1 MKKICLLLLL
11 VPAVGSTL
19 FAAKAKPAAA
29 APAAAEVAAAPV
41 VDEKDKDKNK
51 IPKKSAFRLQIGFV
65 TGVQAGP
72 IGSNG
77 LIQKDVDSM
86 TSAVNAANLS
96 AASGSPPAA
105 VTNMSAVTY
114 AVPLGVSLQTVLFD
128 FFRIRLQATY
138 DIPIPTTNEYTDT
151 SSGATKTFRSDI
163 RVSQLQVPL
172 LFMFDIPVGRENNI
186 YLGGGPTLY
195 WGTIEKT
202 INETNKTTG
211 TSLNDTDKIQGFAY
225 GPTFIIGIQRRLT
238 PYVSVSADFLY
249 QMGARGGFQDKYQND
264 SSSNNPTGFSDLNG
278 NSGSEKNATDGSFNT
293 GTPKIMNYEGVRFLL
308 SLNLHLDI

>member
-1 MKKICLLLLL
+1 MKKIYLILLAVPL
-11 VPAVGSTL
+11 VSGAFFTAS
-19 FAAKAKPAAA
+19 AKPAPAIA
-29 APAAAEVAAAPV
+29 PAPAAVVPPV
-41 VDEKDKDKNK
+41 DDKDKNK

-72 IGSNG
+72 IGSNS

-114 AVPLGVSLQTVLFD
+114 AVPLGISLQTVLFD

-211 TSLNDTDKIQGFAY
+211 VSLSDTDKIQGFAY

-249 QMGARGGFQDKYQND
+249 QMGARGGFQDKHQND
-264 SSSNNPTGFSDLNG
+264 SSNNNPTGFSDLNG

-308 SLNLHLDI
+308 SLNLHLDL

>member
-1 MKKICLLLLL
+1 MKKIYLSLLL
-11 VPAVGSTL
+11 AAFASASL
-19 FAAKAKPAAA
+19 FAAKAPAPAPKTAEAA
-29 APAAAEVAAAPV
+29 APAAI
-41 VDEKDKDKNK
+41 DEKDKEKNK
-51 IPKKSAFRLQIGFV
+51 IPKKSAFRIQIGFV

-72 IGSNG
+72 IGSNS

-96 AASGSPPAA
+96 AGSGSPPAA

-114 AVPLGVSLQTVLFD
+114 AVPLGLSLQTVLFD

-138 DIPIPTTNEYTDT
+138 DIPIPTSNEYTDT
-151 SSGATKTFRSDI
+151 SSGATKTFKSDI

-211 TSLNDTDKIQGFAY
+211 VTLSDTDRIQGFAY
-225 GPTFIIGIQRRLT
+225 GPTFIIGIQRRLS
-238 PYVSVSADFLY
+238 PYVSLSADFLY
-249 QMGARGGFQDKYQND
+249 QMGARGGFQDKHQNN
-264 SSSNNPTGFSDLNG
+264 STGNNPTGFSDLNG
-278 NSGSEKNATDGSFNT
+278 NSGDEKNTTDGSFNT
-293 GTPKIMNYEGVRFLL
+293 GTPKIMNYEGVRFLV
-308 SLNLHLDI
+308 SLNLHLDL

>member
-1 MKKICLLLLL
+1 MKTIYLTLL
-11 VPAVGSTL
+11 VVLFTGSTL
-19 FAAKAKPAAA
+19 SAAKAKA
-29 APAAAEVAAAPV
+29 APAAAQAAAPV
-41 VDEKDKDKNK
+41 APAAEEKEKEK

-72 IGSNG
+72 IGSNS

-86 TSAVNAANLS
+86 TSAVNAANL
-96 AASGSPPAA
+96 AAPSGSPPAA

-114 AVPLGVSLQTVLFD
+114 AVPLGLSLQTVLFD
-128 FFRIRLQATY
+128 FFRIRVHATY
-138 DIPIPTTNEYTDT
+138 DIPIPTVNEYTDT

-202 INETNKTTG
+202 ISETNKNTG
-211 TSLNDTDKIQGFAY
+211 VSLNDTDRLQGFAY
-225 GPTFIIGIQRRLT
+225 GPTFIIGIQRRLS
-238 PYVSVSADFLY
+238 PAVSLSADFLY
-249 QMGARGGFQDKYQND
+249 QMGARGGFKDKHEND
-264 SSSNNPTGFSDLNG
+264 ASNNNPTGFSDLNG
-278 NSGSEKNATDGSFNT
+278 NSGSEKNASDGKFND

-308 SLNLHLDI
+308 SLNLHLDF

>member
-1 MKKICLLLLL
+1 MAKT
-11 VPAVGSTL
+11 GSTMNGSITCTSATTTAIGVYSMRTRPRPTASKNWL
-19 FAAKAKPAAA
+19 TKPAG
-29 APAAAEVAAAPV
+29 P
-41 VDEKDKDKNK
+41 
-51 IPKKSAFRLQIGFV
+51 STRLQPK
-65 TGVQAGP
+65 A
-72 IGSNG
+72 
-77 LIQKDVDSM
+77 
-86 TSAVNAANLS
+86 
-96 AASGSPPAA
+96 
-105 VTNMSAVTY
+105 
-114 AVPLGVSLQTVLFD
+114 
-128 FFRIRLQATY
+128 R
-138 DIPIPTTNEYTDT
+138 TTTDT

-211 TSLNDTDKIQGFAY
+211 VSLNDTDKIQGFAY

-249 QMGARGGFQDKYQND
+249 QMGARGGFQDKHQND
-264 SSSNNPTGFSDLNG
+264 SSNNNPTGFSDLNG

-308 SLNLHLDI
+308 SLNLHLDL

>member
-1 MKKICLLLLL
+1 MKKIYLLLL
-11 VPAVGSTL
+11 VTTYASASL
-19 FAAKAKPAAA
+19 FAARAKA
-29 APAAAEVAAAPV
+29 APAAPAIAEAPAPV
-41 VDEKDKDKNK
+41 LDEKDKDKNK

-72 IGSNG
+72 IGSNS

-96 AASGSPPAA
+96 AGSGSPPAA

-202 INETNKTTG
+202 INETNQTNG
-211 TSLNDTDKIQGFAY
+211 TSLNDTDRIQGFSY

-238 PYVSVSADFLY
+238 PYVSLSADFLY
-249 QMGARGGFQDKYQND
+249 QMGARGGFQDKHQNN
-264 SSSNNPTGFSDLNG
+264 STGNNPTGFSDLNG
-278 NSGSEKNATDGSFNT
+278 NSGDEKNATDGSFNT
-293 GTPKIMNYEGVRFLL
+293 GTPKI
-308 SLNLHLDI
+308 